1 MLALRTIC
9 TVAVIAFLLA
19 GCETPVPARKFPEI
33 GFLHKAPY
41 KLDVA
46 TVEVEKQP
54 AAPQAGNI
62 VHELPVSLTTV
73 AETWARQR
81 LTAAGTSGSAIV
93 RIEKASIVE
102 EKLKKTGGIRGMFTT
117 DQTERYTGE
126 LEISVSLA
134 NNRGQAMVRANARKI
149 RTIAEDATLADR
161 EKLWFEMVE
170 KLARE
175 VDDQMDIEIHGHLG
189 NFLR

>member
-1 MLALRTIC
+1 
-9 TVAVIAFLLA
+9 
-19 GCETPVPARKFPEI
+19 
-33 GFLHKAPY
+33 
-41 KLDVA
+41 
-46 TVEVEKQP
+46 
-54 AAPQAGNI
+54 
-62 VHELPVSLTTV
+62 
-73 AETWARQR
+73 
-81 LTAAGTSGSAIV
+81 
-93 RIEKASIVE
+93 
-102 EKLKKTGGIRGMFTT
+102 MFTT